1 MKKTLFTIAAVA
13 FLMTSCQQTAP
24 KEEQTE
30 MHEHDHN
37 GMGDPMEED
46 NTEVHEAHV
55 CPMKCEGEKTY
66 SQAGECPVC
75 HMELE
80 KQ

>member
-1 MKKTLFTIAAVA
+1 MKKTLFTIATVA
-13 FLMTSCQQTAP
+13 FLLTSCQQTSP

-30 MHEHDHN
+30 IHNHDHN
-37 GMGDPMEED
+37 GMEED
-46 NTEVHEAHV
+46 NTEVAPAEEV
-55 CPMKCEGEKTY
+55 YICPMKCEGEKHY
-66 SQAGECPVC
+66 SHTGECPVC

>member
-1 MKKTLFTIAAVA
+1 MKRTILIFTVA
-13 FLMTSCQQTAP
+13 LCSLASCQSNQSD
-24 KEEQTE
+24 

-46 NTEVHEAHV
+46 NTEVAPAEEAYI
-55 CPMKCEGEKTY
+55 CPMKCEGEKHY
-66 SQAGECPVC
+66 SHTGECPVC